1 VIGTDAGQTL
11 GVDDSADVGIGVCGP
26 VCPEAI
32 CDFPVDDGGSQGA
45 LAIIVGWLQ
54 QIWRI
59 KGGQQLLAGVGGL
72 AQQCAGHVA
81 VGPSAEDFADLV
93 LQAPPFAGD
102 GAGRECAEM
111 SPECEGIAHPEFE
124 PERRRIVADLQS
136 IGDVADQIR
145 QTGLMALAVTLLG
158 AITIRGAERRAM
170 TTHHISKHLGR
181 PTEGR
186 LVKHNPI
193 RAEHPVLGVD
203 ALDPHAHLITGHGGR
218 LAQAR
223 QDRGSL
229 PVERRPRPIKDVA
242 QRALAAGHNRQ
253 DRRQINRIM
262 GPYHFTQGIRR
273 EPMPATGATGRAVL
287 DDPIRLLGQGPE
299 AALVTGLGAAWLRT
313 HPLLMNAT
321 TSFGI
326 PTISKCKCRIFG
338 G

>member
-1 VIGTDAGQTL
+1 MTVKPSKPRLLNDCAKAGDTPAKIVVTASTVSRLIPKSLRTKSLSPQTSILQHLKRNYPPPRAFGSGDNGISHRVIGSDAGQTL
-11 GVDDSADVGIGVCGP
+11 GVYDSADVGIGVCGP

-186 LVKHNPI
+186 LVKHTPI

-218 LAQAR
+218 LAQAA
-223 QDRGSL
+223 L
-229 PVERRPRPIKDVA
+229 P
-242 QRALAAGHNRQ
+242 
-253 DRRQINRIM
+253 M
-262 GPYHFTQGIRR
+262 
-273 EPMPATGATGRAVL
+273 
-287 DDPIRLLGQGPE
+287 
-299 AALVTGLGAAWLRT
+299 
-313 HPLLMNAT
+313 
-321 TSFGI
+321 S
-326 PTISKCKCRIFG
+326 
-338 G
+338 